1 MMAYRIVLLA
11 SVAFLTPTAF
21 GVAAHAQ
28 SSVVASDIDAIE
40 QVIQSFADDYAQ
52 DPMATSGTFG
62 VRLDTL
68 WWTISVKR
76 IQESYAPNERLTF
89 HHLGPHEVTVRN
101 GIPEKPTWYFRIAS
115 KEVLDLIASG
125 TVNAGTASM
134 QSFGS
139 DQVGVEI
146 EAMDGFE
153 MNAGAEGAMY
163 LALSHFWTKG
173 VPEITSFGRDE
184 SLPTHGAAA
193 VSLHTMKGY
202 RIAWFSIG
210 PEEAAN
216 EDPRL
221 EEGQVP
227 NLFIVTSGR
236 GRALLADR
244 EVEIEPGMSVFVPPY
259 TRHVIRNPY
268 DEPLEGI
275 LVLFGDN
282 SDFAFGT
289 SYPEY
294 LEDLN
299 EFHASYPFD
308 R

>member
-1 MMAYRIVLLA
+1 MKFGNLITAWASLLI
-11 SVAFLTPTAF
+11 LTVF
-21 GVAAHAQ
+21 GPSAEADSPEDNLHEKEIQ
-28 SSVVASDIDAIE
+28 AI
-40 QVIQSFADDYAQ
+40 IQSFGEDYAR
-52 DPMATSGTFG
+52 DPMAIDGIFG
-62 VRLDTL
+62 IRLGTL
-68 WWTISVKR
+68 WWTVSVKR
-76 IQESYAPNERLTF
+76 AQESYAPNERLTF
-89 HHLGPHEVTVRN
+89 HRFGPHEVSVRK
-101 GIPEKPTWYFRIAS
+101 GMPEEPTWVFRVAS
-115 KEVLDLIASG
+115 KEVLHLIASG
-125 TVNAGTASM
+125 KVNAGTAAM

-153 MNAGAEGAMY
+153 MDSGDEGAMY

-173 VPEITSFGRDE
+173 VPEITRFGRDE

-210 PEEAAN
+210 PDEAAN

-236 GRALLADR
+236 GRALLAEH
-244 EVEIEPGMSVFVPPY
+244 EVEIEPGMSVFIPPY

-268 DEPLEGI
+268 DKPLEGI

-282 SDFAFGT
+282 SDFAYGT
-289 SYPEY
+289 SYLDY

-299 EFHASYPFD
+299 EFHGDYPF
-308 R
+308 RK